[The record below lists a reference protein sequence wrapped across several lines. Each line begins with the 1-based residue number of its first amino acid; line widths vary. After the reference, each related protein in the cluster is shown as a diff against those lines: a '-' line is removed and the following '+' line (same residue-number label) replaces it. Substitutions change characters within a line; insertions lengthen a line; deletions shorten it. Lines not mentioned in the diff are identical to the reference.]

1 MQAFILDWRITNN
14 NRLWIRIGWLCLFGL
29 QVMSNED
36 DYNVHLIHGIIKN
49 NKSIKYNNI

>member
-36 DYNVHLIHGIIKN
+36 DYVHLIHGIIQN